1 MVSLPSRIQRLLI
14 IIENANRQLKNT
26 ITHRHPPPE
35 NKKRTQKI
43 QNYNNLPLPLK
54 PSQESYPQPPPPPPL
69 PNSYSASRLQPP
81 SYHPWPQPLYS

>member
-14 IIENANRQLKNT
+14 IIENANCQLKNNHAST
-26 ITHRHPPPE
+26 PATRKQ
-35 NKKRTQKI
+35 KKELKKFKTTTA
-43 QNYNNLPLPLK
+43 LK

-69 PNSYSASRLQPP
+69 PNSYSASHLQPP